1 MNAKTA
7 LATTQ
12 PAKSKQRRANVR
24 GCDRAEVK
32 RRIGVVGRDP
42 GKFAPHALAHD
53 LDLFDWRPPH
63 RDVADI
69 VVLQMDENAFEIV
82 MFCPRLFFN
91 STRRT
96 SERIQDTFFAIW
108 NALLL
113 AVSSQNCADQMSGP
127 RLEKL
132 YQRVSRFFGSF
143 LEDPMTGVW
152 QHDNGDI
159 GRDQRHLCGQLIAQ

>member
-12 PAKSKQRRANVR
+12 PAKSRQRRANVR

-42 GKFAPHALAHD
+42 GKFPPHALAHD
-53 LDLFDWRPPH
+53 LDLFDWRPRL

-91 STRRT
+91 STTNERT
-96 SERIQDTFFAIW
+96 HSGHIFRDPECS
-108 NALLL
+108 
-113 AVSSQNCADQMSGP
+113 VMSGFFSEL
-127 RLEKL
+127 RRSDVGTSLEKL
-132 YQRVSRFFGSF
+132 YQRVSRFFGLL
-143 LEDPMTGVW
+143 LENPMTSIW

-159 GRDQRHLCGQLIAQ
+159 VSDQLHLCGQLVAL